1 MPKQPADAQSVQKL
15 YDLAARPKD
24 VATTSTAYWDM
35 MGGGL
40 TKADVCDALRDW
52 IDAGKDIRQTQMRGQ
67 DAGQPGYNIKPT
79 LSGKLLYCKFVIRNR
94 DGADELLIIVSAH
107 PDH

>member
-1 MPKQPADAQSVQKL
+1 VPRHSADEQSVQRL
-15 YDLAARPKD
+15 YELAARPED
-24 VATTSTAYWDM
+24 TATTKTAHWDM
-35 MGGGL
+35 FGGGL

-67 DAGQPGYNIKPT
+67 DAGQPGYEIKPT
-79 LSGKLLYCKFVIRNR
+79 LSGSLLYCKFVIRNR
-94 DGADELLIIVSAH
+94 DGVDELLIIVSAH